1 MTRVEKLFSS
11 HFRISQ
17 QFFKEDTPG
26 SLVDNA
32 DWLLHGQNEF
42 SEFSKRNSKPG
53 LEGHEHEMDPGPGMT
68 TLHGIEGG
76 LVEAMLA
83 SSLTGKVEFSVL
95 LPLSLL
101 DCELDG
107 QGELDA
113 NALHV
118 GLDLVQVLLTEVL
131 DGVPH
136 GERLKDGNP
145 VLVPPALRVRS
156 TLRDVATI

>member
-1 MTRVEKLFSS
+1 MCEEL
-11 HFRISQ
+11 
-17 QFFKEDTPG
+17 DC
-26 SLVDNA
+26 
-32 DWLLHGQNEF
+32 
-42 SEFSKRNSKPG
+42 SKPG
-53 LEGHEHEMDPGPGMT
+53 LQSHEHEVDPGPRVAA
-68 TLHGIEGG
+68 LHRIEGG
-76 LVEAMLA
+76 LVEAVLPSA
-83 SSLTGKVEFSVL
+83 LTSKVELGVL
-95 LPLSLL
+95 LPLPLL